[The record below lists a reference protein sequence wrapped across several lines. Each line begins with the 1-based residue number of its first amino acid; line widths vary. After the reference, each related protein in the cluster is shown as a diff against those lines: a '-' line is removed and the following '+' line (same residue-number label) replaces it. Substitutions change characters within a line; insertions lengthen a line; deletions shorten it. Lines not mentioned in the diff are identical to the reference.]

1 MVVMVELSY
10 PNDGG
15 GAGMGAPAKL
25 VWDAPVETR
34 TVDIPFEFKDV
45 PLP

>member
-1 MVVMVELSY
+1 MVSTADVATWAIMSV
-10 PNDGG
+10 
-15 GAGMGAPAKL
+15 KL

-34 TVDIPFEFKDV
+34 AVDIPFEFKDV